1 MFGAVILIISI
12 VIFLLAIKFTWQ
24 NLSDLDNSKKIIYIV
39 IGSLINIIISLII
52 FNLSK
57 GEIDYDIDALNKMKM
72 VLISVITPINML
84 ITLPFVANTI
94 DKIRYKEIEEEKLQ
108 KRIIFYALF
117 IIIFLIFEINYLK
130 DIQLGAMQIFENLN
144 K

>member
-57 GEIDYDIDALNKMKM
+57 GEIDYDIDVLNKMKM

-94 DKIRYKEIEEEKLQ
+94 DKIRYKEIEEEKLK

-117 IIIFLIFEINYLK
+117 IIIFLIFETNYLK